1 MNLGLARI
9 LVTDHG
15 LLDMLDDVAGSYQD
29 WELTSTCLFW
39 FTLLLG
45 LFGFLAVQAFLID
58 SGALYVVRLLER

>member
-29 WELTSTCLFW
+29 WELTSTCLF
-39 FTLLLG
+39 
-45 LFGFLAVQAFLID
+45 
-58 SGALYVVRLLER
+58 